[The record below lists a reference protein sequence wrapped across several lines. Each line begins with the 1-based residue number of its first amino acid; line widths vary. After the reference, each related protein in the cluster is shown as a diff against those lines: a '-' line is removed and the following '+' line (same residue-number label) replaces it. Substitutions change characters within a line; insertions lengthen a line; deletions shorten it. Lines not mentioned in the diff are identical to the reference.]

1 MKDLQIFGEM
11 SINYI
16 KNNAN
21 YGDICIS
28 TIIYEFNIISIK
40 NLIKRGIKLIHTV
53 HSLTPL
59 KIMNNLRS
67 VSLNGLSLKEKI
79 TALIIKLLKID
90 EYKLVEITNYKIMK
104 KILPKFIYNV
114 LDIENY
120 QK

>member
-40 NLIKRGIKLIHTV
+40 NLIKR
-53 HSLTPL
+53 
-59 KIMNNLRS
+59 
-67 VSLNGLSLKEKI
+67 
-79 TALIIKLLKID
+79 
-90 EYKLVEITNYKIMK
+90 
-104 KILPKFIYNV
+104 
-114 LDIENY
+114 
-120 QK
+120 

>member
-16 KNNAN
+16 KNNSN

-53 HSLTPL
+53 HTLTPL
-59 KIMNNLRS
+59 KLLYILY
-67 VSLNGLSLKEKI
+67 LFFHLKYLLSLY
-79 TALIIKLLKID
+79 LK
-90 EYKLVEITNYKIMK
+90 
-104 KILPKFIYNV
+104 
-114 LDIENY
+114 
-120 QK
+120 